1 VRATYAT
8 AVDGARLAGLDGVT
22 AVEVDGQ
29 TVKLEADRE
38 RAGFVMEQLTRL
50 GPLVD
55 LDVADADVE
64 DIMRDLFLRRSTL
77 GDAS

>member
-1 VRATYAT
+1 VT
-8 AVDGARLAGLDGVT
+8 AVD
-22 AVEVDGQ
+22 VDGQ

>member
-1 VRATYAT
+1 
-8 AVDGARLAGLDGVT
+8 
-22 AVEVDGQ
+22 
-29 TVKLEADRE
+29 
-38 RAGFVMEQLTRL
+38 MEQLTRL

-64 DIMRDLFLRRSTL
+64 DIMRDLFLRQTTL